1 MRDWGYGSV
10 GQCLYPRSSGSV
22 SSTSH
27 TRRSWNVHVMD
38 QVVGMAANGTSVRA
52 PFSVSRRSL
61 TLLFHASSEFAA
73 TVNPGTSVLWY
84 ASKVCLFSMC
94 SALFLQWRWK
104 RQLLNSTS
112 QSWNW
117 KSLISC
123 WSHCL
128 AIQWEALVV
137 DTTLNDKWLLI

>member
-1 MRDWGYGSV
+1 MFPKSMLCVVLLGMLSLFLLCFLLPNFLLKHAPGTCEIGWLSSTV
-10 GQCLYPRSSGSV
+10 FVPRSSGSV

-84 ASKVCLFSMC
+84 ASKVCLLFMY

-104 RQLLNSTS
+104 WQLLNSTS
-112 QSWNW
+112 QS
-117 KSLISC
+117 
-123 WSHCL
+123 
-128 AIQWEALVV
+128 
-137 DTTLNDKWLLI
+137 